1 LSVASFGVISIP
13 PLSMDFAEKVSA
25 PLSKPPVAMSTS
37 SALSEARA
45 FCDTDAAI
53 GVLRRPHASIGVILD
68 TVSRGL
74 PSWAAAAGQQVV
86 IANPKLDDRKPVEI
100 TTALSL
106 AQLSEYF
113 TRNYAEELP
122 TLGDVIEQRDDLG
135 IIVRVIR
142 RP

>member
-1 LSVASFGVISIP
+1 LH
-13 PLSMDFAEKVSA
+13 SA
-25 PLSKPPVAMSTS
+25 VGLG
-37 SALSEARA
+37 
-45 FCDTDAAI
+45 D
-53 GVLRRPHASIGVILD
+53 ASIGVILD

-74 PSWAAAAGQQVV
+74 PSWPAATAGQQVA
-86 IANPKLDDRKPVEI
+86 IANPKLDDRKSVEI

-106 AQLSEYF
+106 AQLSECF

-122 TLGDVIEQRDDLG
+122 TFGDVIEQRDDLG

>member
-1 LSVASFGVISIP
+1 MA
-13 PLSMDFAEKVSA
+13 
-25 PLSKPPVAMSTS
+25 
-37 SALSEARA
+37 
-45 FCDTDAAI
+45 
-53 GVLRRPHASIGVILD
+53 
-68 TVSRGL
+68 
-74 PSWAAAAGQQVV
+74 

-106 AQLSEYF
+106 AQLSECF